1 MNLSHQPQLLLILLF
16 LSNKSLPLEVGYDLT
31 PVVDDYRSVVCQ
43 REVSLCNHQRVPVQ
57 PDVDIHRCSIQAR
70 DNIFTWNK
78 AEESL
83 RSAHLLLE
91 AQGTEQSTANND

>member
-43 REVSLCNHQRVPVQ
+43 REVSLCNHQGVPVQ
-57 PDVDIHRCSIQAR
+57 PDVDIHRRSIQAR
-70 DNIFTWNK
+70 ENIFTWNK
-78 AEESL
+78 AKESL
-83 RSAHLLLE
+83 RSAHLLVE
-91 AQGTEQSTANND
+91 AQGTEQSTANNN